1 MYKPKKRKGV
11 SNLQYAA
18 ILIILILIAGAG
30 YMNLQQAPDEQ
41 PPGGNGEEPSIPEFI
56 LTLIGENGT
65 AFNLDESDFEVLT
78 SMEMISGLMT
88 SAGSIKSIAN
98 YTGVP
103 ISELCNFVGGINNDS
118 SLRVT
123 AADDYSMIFTWAELS
138 GEFVTFNPVTGD
150 EVKNNGN
157 LVPCLAY
164 FINGEPLEEGHG
176 PLRMVVLSE
185 EELITEGHYWIKEVV
200 KVEVI
205 KAVQEYTLNL
215 VGRLN
220 EVMDRATFESGAN
233 CPDTLPNHKGV
244 YVDGDD
250 QIWTG
255 IPLWLLVGRIDD
267 NVSHKGLSYNRD
279 MAENYAYRIKVI
291 AKDGYSIELNSSFI
305 KMNQNILLAN
315 ELDGSQLPDKYW
327 PLRLVG
333 SDLDKGQMIRNVAT
347 IELVYN
353 ESWIEESV
361 DWGPDWNLTLMG
373 YMNET
378 MTRDE
383 FITGATCPDTN
394 HTATWTDGDGHE
406 WTGIPLWLLVGRVDD
421 SNSHGPGSYN
431 TTLAD
436 EGYLVYVK
444 ASDGYKKSLDS
455 YTVKHNDDLIIAY
468 SFNGNLLPIAEKPE
482 DTTYFPLRLVGPG
495 LTTGQMVYNIAEII
509 IDYSEPV

>member
-1 MYKPKKRKGV
+1 
-11 SNLQYAA
+11 
-18 ILIILILIAGAG
+18 
-30 YMNLQQAPDEQ
+30 
-41 PPGGNGEEPSIPEFI
+41 
-56 LTLIGENGT
+56 
-65 AFNLDESDFEVLT
+65 
-78 SMEMISGLMT
+78 
-88 SAGSIKSIAN
+88 
-98 YTGVP
+98 
-103 ISELCNFVGGINNDS
+103 
-118 SLRVT
+118 
-123 AADDYSMIFTWAELS
+123 
-138 GEFVTFNPVTGD
+138 
-150 EVKNNGN
+150 
-157 LVPCLAY
+157 
-164 FINGEPLEEGHG
+164 
-176 PLRMVVLSE
+176 MVILSE
-185 EELITEGHYWIKEVV
+185 EELITEGHFWIKEVV

-244 YVDGDD
+244 YIDGDD

-279 MAENYAYRIKVI
+279 MADNYAYRINVI
-291 AKDGYSIELNSSFI
+291 AKDGYSIELNSSFV

-315 ELDGSQLPDKYW
+315 ELDSSQLPEKYW

-333 SDLDKGQMIRNVAT
+333 SDLEKDQMIRNVAT

-353 ESWIEESV
+353 ESWIEEPV

-383 FITGATCPDTN
+383 FIMGAICPDTN
-394 HTATWTDGDGHE
+394 HTATWTVGDGHE

-421 SNSHGPGSYN
+421 SESHGPGAYN

-468 SFNGNLLPIAEKPE
+468 SFDGNHLPIAEKSA
-482 DTTYFPLRLVGPG
+482 DKTYFPLRLVGPG

-509 IDYSEPV
+509 INFSEPV